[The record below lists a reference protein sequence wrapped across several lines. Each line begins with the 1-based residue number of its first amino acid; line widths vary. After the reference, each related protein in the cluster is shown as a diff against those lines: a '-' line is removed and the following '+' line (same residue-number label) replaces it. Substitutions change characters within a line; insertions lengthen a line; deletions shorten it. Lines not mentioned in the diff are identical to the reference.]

1 MEWLPP
7 AHLAATA
14 AMAGLIWFV
23 QIVHYPLFN
32 RVPAAGFAA
41 YEREHV
47 RRTGWVVG
55 PIMGVEAITAVALA
69 LWPPSGIP
77 SGVPVVG
84 VALLAVVWLSTLFL
98 QVPEHRRL
106 LAGPDGEAVRRLV
119 GGNWI
124 RTIAWTIRAPLA
136 AWMVAVG

>member
-1 MEWLPP
+1 MEWLLP
-7 AHLAATA
+7 AHLLATA
-14 AMAGLIWFV
+14 AMVGLIWFV
-23 QIVHYPLFN
+23 QIVHYPLFD

-55 PIMGVEAITAVALA
+55 PLMGVEAITAGVLA
-69 LWPPSGIP
+69 FWPPSGIP
-77 SGVPVVG
+77 YAVPVVG
-84 VALLAVVWLSTLFL
+84 LALLSLVWLSTLFL

-106 LAGPDGEAVRRLV
+106 LARPDGEAVRRLV
-119 GGNWI
+119 RGNWI

-136 AWMVAVG
+136 AWMVAAG